1 MTTIEKSIVIDAPL
15 EQVDA
20 FLIDTQRLPE
30 WYPGVAAV
38 DPSPGY
44 PVEVNSTCKITY
56 KAGGMTMQSNF
67 TTIECILKSTLTL
80 QMDGMIT
87 GTNRWS
93 ISEEGDGTKVAIKI
107 DYELAGGGLGKI
119 ADKLIVERMNDKYA
133 TTSLENLKS
142 IIESQ

>member
-1 MTTIEKSIVIDAPL
+1 MTTIQKSIVVDAPL

-30 WYPGVAAV
+30 WYAGIVAV

-56 KAGGMTMQSNF
+56 KTGGVTLESKF
-67 TTIECILKSTLTL
+67 TTIECTL
-80 QMDGMIT
+80 QSHLTFQMEGMIT

-93 ISEEGDGTKVAIKI
+93 ISEEGNSTKVEVTI

-119 ADKLIVERMNDKYA
+119 ADKLIVERMNDKNA
-133 TTSLENLKS
+133 ATSLENLKS
-142 IIESQ
+142 MVEG